1 MIFGTAIMLLLI
13 MLLVRTGLIDEWRA
27 QIPENTPNHFVM
39 NVAASEAPAVEALLT
54 EKTSYEGELF
64 PMIRGRHYCGE
75 RNACVG
81 VAAQDA
87 RRTRPEWPARR
98 PRRRQHP
105 GRTQSHFRF
114 RSAGEQRRHRRRV
127 VGRRAGRACHFLED
141 EYAEDLGL
149 GIGDVV
155 AFDIGGLPLIAT
167 VTNLRRVEWD
177 SLRPNFF
184 IIFSPGALDGYP
196 ATYMTSFFLERAEK
210 RFLNELLSAHPTI
223 TVIEVDA
230 IITQVRSIIDRV
242 SQAVELVLYLVL
254 AAGALVLIASIQ
266 SSRDQRLKEHA
277 LLRALGGT
285 RKLISGALASEFAVL
300 GLFAGL
306 VAVIGAEI
314 TVYALN
320 SQVFELGTS
329 LHPWLW
335 LAGPTLGMAVI
346 ATVGYLGTRKLV
358 HSPPVTVLREV

>member
-1 MIFGTAIMLLLI
+1 M
-13 MLLVRTGLIDEWRA
+13 
-27 QIPENTPNHFVM
+27 
-39 NVAASEAPAVEALLT
+39 
-54 EKTSYEGELF
+54 
-64 PMIRGRHYCGE
+64 
-75 RNACVG
+75 
-81 VAAQDA
+81 
-87 RRTRPEWPARR
+87 
-98 PRRRQHP
+98 
-105 GRTQSHFRF
+105 
-114 RSAGEQRRHRRRV
+114 
-127 VGRRAGRACHFLED
+127 
-141 EYAEDLGL
+141 
-149 GIGDVV
+149 
-155 AFDIGGLPLIAT
+155 
-167 VTNLRRVEWD
+167 
-177 SLRPNFF
+177 
-184 IIFSPGALDGYP
+184 
-196 ATYMTSFFLERAEK
+196 
-210 RFLNELLSAHPTI
+210 
-223 TVIEVDA
+223 DA